1 MCLYYSVL
9 LFILCDIHTKIC
21 IYDFYNF
28 FGRHR
33 IKKEVNFFHSRR
45 FLQPSISTIMLNLM
59 PSTFPDQDNEDKRRQ
74 TYLESS
80 GGLLLNATSI
90 ITGMLEKI
98 YRKLSNF
105 SIQEQVKI
113 QKRI

>member
-1 MCLYYSVL
+1 
-9 LFILCDIHTKIC
+9 
-21 IYDFYNF
+21 
-28 FGRHR
+28 
-33 IKKEVNFFHSRR
+33 
-45 FLQPSISTIMLNLM
+45 MLNLM

>member
-1 MCLYYSVL
+1 M
-9 LFILCDIHTKIC
+9 
-21 IYDFYNF
+21 
-28 FGRHR
+28 
-33 IKKEVNFFHSRR
+33 
-45 FLQPSISTIMLNLM
+45 Q
-59 PSTFPDQDNEDKRRQ
+59 STFPDQDNEDKRRQ

-98 YRKLSNF
+98 YQKLSNF